1 MMGLTT
7 YTYHLHGQLQLPIP
21 TTTMVH
27 WEYLYLSRCIENT
40 YTYHYHGPLRIP
52 IPITVHWKYLYLSR
66 CIENTYTYH
75 YHGPLRVPIP
85 ITVHWKYLY
94 LPLPRQIPIT
104 FIHGILRTK
113 FNFDFSWPHIQSSP
127 RVDVKMML
135 VLLLH
140 VHKKLMGSSKQVIY
154 FFAHSV

>member
-27 WEYLYLSRCIENT
+27 WE
-40 YTYHYHGPLRIP
+40 
-52 IPITVHWKYLYLSR
+52 YLYLSR

-135 VLLLH
+135 VLLH
-140 VHKKLMGSSKQVIY
+140 VHKKIDGIFEAGHLFFCPLGVIFDSCGSYLPQEFVLNKPNAQCKPCQLNS
-154 FFAHSV
+154 